1 MKAYAL
7 FFLSIFALQV
17 CPLFLFLIHPLFRPL
32 PESDTPVFRSPSP
45 RDPLRPLGSHTF
57 KDPDPTFPL
66 KATFDISPLNTDDSY
81 VRRPFASRSPC
92 PSIAGASETVLRL
105 QETTRMHSP
114 FGSIPLATSSTSAPP
129 SVLVPS
135 LPLAALR
142 PAARTRK
149 VCLPS
154 AFLWLRS

>member
-17 CPLFLFLIHPLFRPL
+17 CQLFLFLIHPLFRPL

-45 RDPLRPLGSHTF
+45 RDLLRPLGSHTF

-114 FGSIPLATSSTSAPP
+114 FGSISPSYVFNVCSPVRTRPVPPIGGTETSCQNEEGM
-129 SVLVPS
+129 PS
-135 LPLAALR
+135 LRIPMA
-142 PAARTRK
+142 
-149 VCLPS
+149 
-154 AFLWLRS
+154 